1 MCRHTLK
8 NYNVGNY
15 NNQSINCKL
24 STTFINA
31 QIHQNN
37 IIAILIQWD
46 ANGGLG
52 VLQSLSL
59 QSAFYLRFAV
69 CSLPS
74 VLPRPAVCSLRFT
87 LADETQ
93 PQVSFPKAICLPE
106 IYKRSRLFSEPFR
119 RKYRKYQASQVP
131 IKSTKTNR
139 IFISC
144 LFFLHFYRSTFKMS
158 AKLNWSRGFYTNFQ
172 VRQWTTNQIARN

>member
-1 MCRHTLK
+1 MD
-8 NYNVGNY
+8 GP
-15 NNQSINCKL
+15 
-24 STTFINA
+24 
-31 QIHQNN
+31 
-37 IIAILIQWD
+37 D
-46 ANGGLG
+46 

-119 RKYRKYQASQVP
+119 RKYRKYQAIQVP
-131 IKSTKTNR
+131 INSTKTNR

-144 LFFLHFYRSTFKMS
+144 LFFLHFYFQNVRQAQGHVDSTRTFKLGS
-158 AKLNWSRGFYTNFQ
+158 GQPISCSKAG
-172 VRQWTTNQIARN
+172 